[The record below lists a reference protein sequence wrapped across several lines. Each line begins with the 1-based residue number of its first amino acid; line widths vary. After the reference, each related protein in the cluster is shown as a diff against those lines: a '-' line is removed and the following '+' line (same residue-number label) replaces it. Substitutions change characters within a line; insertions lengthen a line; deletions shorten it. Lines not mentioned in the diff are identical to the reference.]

1 MSKRLSGSFQS
12 SSVLRLENIL
22 IGFPEFCWAVLDFKD
37 YVELRLISKSM
48 LSWLDFQNYVELI
61 GFPGLCWVDWISRT
75 MLSWLDFKD
84 YVELIGFPG
93 LCWVD
98 WICKTMLSGFP
109 GICWV
114 DWISKI
120 MFNWLDF
127 HIMLSCI
134 GFPEVFLS
142 NVFQVS
148 WVSFTL
154 MAIVTGFNWFPLFSL
169 NRHP

>member
-61 GFPGLCWVDWISRT
+61 GFPGLCWVDWISRI

-84 YVELIGFPG
+84 NVELIGFAKLCWVDFQEYVELIGFPG
-93 LCWVD
+93 LCL
-98 WICKTMLSGFP
+98 I
-109 GICWV
+109 
-114 DWISKI
+114 DWISTLC
-120 MFNWLDF
+120 WVVLDF
-127 HIMLSCI
+127 QKCFWAMFFRFHELVLHWWPS
-134 GFPEVFLS
+134 
-142 NVFQVS
+142 
-148 WVSFTL
+148 
-154 MAIVTGFNWFPLFSL
+154 
-169 NRHP
+169 